1 MATAKNRGR
10 HCRESENIE
19 LRTSEPS
26 MRRFSITA
34 LLALWICSCSLASMR
49 PTPPE
54 ISPVAARRI
63 SNIEKL
69 NQGLDSFKGIGNLRL
84 SGAKGRQ
91 TLRAAWIA
99 QMPDRFR
106 LELLGVTG
114 APVASVAADG
124 TYFTAYLHDSRKQYR
139 HRLGED
145 GLERVVGVELKVAEV
160 VSMLG
165 GRVFIA
171 EFRKAVVEE
180 GVLILKD
187 GVGRKQQAIY
197 PPGEQNAWWVVERFD
212 ERGELRYRAILED
225 LRQADGYLIPGRIVV
240 TTEGG
245 DGFQV
250 SVDRFWANPAVA
262 PSAFVLDEAP

>member
-1 MATAKNRGR
+1 
-10 HCRESENIE
+10 
-19 LRTSEPS
+19 
-26 MRRFSITA
+26 
-34 LLALWICSCSLASMR
+34 MR

-54 ISPVAARRI
+54 ISPAAARHI

-69 NQGLDSFKGIGNLRL
+69 NHGLDSFKGIGNLRL

-99 QMPDRFR
+99 QMPDRLR

-124 TYFTAYLHDSRKQYR
+124 IYFTAYLHDSRKQYR

-145 GLERVVGVELKVAEV
+145 GLDRVVGVELKVAEV

-165 GRVFIA
+165 GRIFIA
-171 EFRKAVVEE
+171 EFRQAVVEE
-180 GVLILKD
+180 DALILKD
-187 GVGRKQQAIY
+187 GAGRIQQAIY
-197 PPGEQNAWWVVERFD
+197 PPGKQNAWWAVERFD
-212 ERGELRYRAILED
+212 KRGELRYRAILD
-225 LRQADGYLIPGRIVV
+225 APRQADGFLIPGRIVV
-240 TTEGG
+240 TTEEG
-245 DGFQV
+245 DGLQV

-262 PSAFVLDEAP
+262 PNAFFLKDEP